1 MDTTTTAPTIPAR
14 KPRKIK
20 APRAGSITASII
32 SALHDAPKTIAA
44 GGEYYLTSRAIIT
57 HIREREGRDVPLR
70 IMSATLAILRSRG
83 NVTSHPLLGAE
94 HGQMLYGLTERGRTL
109 AALMT
114 TPAAVTPDA

>member
-1 MDTTTTAPTIPAR
+1 MDTITTAPTISAR

-32 SALHDAPKTIAA
+32 SALHDAPK

-57 HIREREGRDVPLR
+57 HIREREARDVPLR

-83 NVTSHPLLGAE
+83 NVMSHPLLGAE

-114 TPAAVTPDA
+114 TPAAVAPDA